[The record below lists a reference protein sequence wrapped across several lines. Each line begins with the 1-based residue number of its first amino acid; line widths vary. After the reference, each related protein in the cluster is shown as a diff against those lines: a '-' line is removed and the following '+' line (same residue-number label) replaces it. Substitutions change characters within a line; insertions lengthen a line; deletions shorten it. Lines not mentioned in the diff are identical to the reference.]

1 MKFRWRQLVELLGLF
16 LLGLILVRI
25 TSPAR
30 ITITWE
36 TASEVEAA
44 GFQLY
49 RSTADVEDY
58 ARISEELI
66 IATGDPLVGATYQ
79 YTDTEVT
86 WGERYR
92 YQLEEVT
99 LTGNQTRY
107 PDTVNSRAGLGWGW
121 AIGVGAL
128 LALLGLVMEFWFPA
142 LAPES
147 A

>member
-1 MKFRWRQLVELLGLF
+1 MHFRLRYLLEVLGLF
-16 LLGLILVRI
+16 LLGVVLVRV

-49 RSTADVEDY
+49 RSAADVEDY
-58 ARISEELI
+58 ARISGELI

-79 YTDTEVT
+79 YTDKGVT

-99 LTGNQTRY
+99 LTGNQTCY

-121 AIGVGAL
+121 AIGVGGL
-128 LALLGLVMEFWFPA
+128 LALLGLMMKFWFPA
-142 LAPES
+142 IAPES